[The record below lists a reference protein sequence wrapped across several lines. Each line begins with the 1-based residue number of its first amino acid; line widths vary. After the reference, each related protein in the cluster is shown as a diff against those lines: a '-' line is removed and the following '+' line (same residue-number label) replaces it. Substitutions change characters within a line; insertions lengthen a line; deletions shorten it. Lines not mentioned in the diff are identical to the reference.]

1 MSEKIYI
8 VKYSSGSYDDY
19 YEQNIFATKSLE
31 VASNYI
37 QKFNT
42 KLDYWKGVM
51 MNYANESGYLKD
63 ENWNIP
69 VANHFWTIK
78 DMNRCFM
85 EEIEIR

>member
-19 YEQNIFATKSLE
+19 HEQNIFATKSLE

-51 MNYANESGYLKD
+51 MTYANESGYLKD

-69 VANHFWTIK
+69 VTNHFWTIK
-78 DMNRCFM
+78 DMNRCFI